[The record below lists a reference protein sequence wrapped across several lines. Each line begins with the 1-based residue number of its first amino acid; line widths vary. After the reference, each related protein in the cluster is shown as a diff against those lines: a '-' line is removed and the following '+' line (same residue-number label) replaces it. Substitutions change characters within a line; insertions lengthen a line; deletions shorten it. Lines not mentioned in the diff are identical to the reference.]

1 MPDKLGLPRYL
12 TNFALKEVSHR
23 FADVLIIGGGLAGLR
38 AALEVDPAL
47 TVIVITKDV
56 IRQSNSTYAQGGI
69 AGVLHPEDKVE
80 WHVRDTM
87 TAGGNLCDL
96 GTVETV
102 IRQAPERIK
111 ELIEMGTQFDREPA
125 ATDDLGVDS
134 DDALPPELTLGR
146 EGGHSHNR
154 IIHANGDA
162 TGAEIMRAVIG
173 KVRASNNIQVV
184 ENAFTLDLL
193 TWEDRCRG
201 AVVAEETNGE
211 KQKSKNPKQTL
222 FWALETILCTGG
234 AGQLFRETTNPSVA
248 TGDGHAMAYRA
259 GVELRDMEFM
269 QFHPTVLYIAGSSR
283 SLITE
288 AVRGEGAWLVD
299 VHGER
304 FMQDYDD
311 RLELA
316 PRDVVSQSIV
326 TQMEKTNW
334 PNVFLSL
341 KHLDADHVR
350 ARFPGIAKAVA
361 EFGLDI
367 TCDPIPV
374 RPGAHYMIGG
384 ITIDDVGRTSLS
396 GLWAAGEATSS
407 GLHGANRLA
416 SNSLLE
422 GLVYGVSAAENATRA
437 VLQSQQRPLKVFP
450 ISSQDLHETQ
460 SPLDIDDIRNSLKSL
475 LWRSAGVRR
484 DGKSLSAAKEQIEMW
499 QTYVLAQELPDAA
512 GWELQNMLTVGK
524 LMCAAA
530 LKREESRGVHLRTDF
545 PEADDQNWRKHICF
559 RAGLMT
565 IEELA

>member
-1 MPDKLGLPRYL
+1 MPDPQGTSAVPWIPRYL
-12 TNFALKEVSHR
+12 TNFAPKEVSHR

-38 AALEVDPAL
+38 AALEVDSAL

-56 IRQSNSTYAQGGI
+56 IRQSNSSYAQGGI
-69 AGVLHPEDKVE
+69 AGVLHPEDRIE

-87 TAGGNLCDL
+87 TAGGNLCDIA
-96 GTVETV
+96 TVEYV
-102 IRQAPERIK
+102 IGQAPERIA
-111 ELIEMGTQFDREPA
+111 ELIEMGTRFDRKKKS
-125 ATDDLGVDS
+125 DS
-134 DDALPPELTLGR
+134 DAAAADEDPSALTLGR

-154 IIHANGDA
+154 ILHANGDA
-162 TGAEIMRAVIG
+162 TGAEIMRAVIEQ
-173 KVRASNNIQVV
+173 VRNADNIQVV

-201 AVVAEETNGE
+201 TVVADGD
-211 KQKSKNPKQTL
+211 KKFL
-222 FWALETILCTGG
+222 FWAKETILCTGG

-248 TGDGHAMAYRA
+248 TGDGHAMALRA

-283 SLITE
+283 TLITE
-288 AVRGEGAWLVD
+288 AVRGEGAYLVD
-299 VHGER
+299 SAGYR
-304 FMQDYDD
+304 FMEDYDE

-316 PRDVVSQSIV
+316 PRDIVSQSIV
-326 TQMEKTNW
+326 TQMEKTHAA
-334 PNVFLSL
+334 NVFLSL
-341 KHLDADHVR
+341 KHLDPEHVR
-350 ARFPGIAKAVA
+350 ERFPGIAKAVA

-384 ITIDDVGRTSLS
+384 IAVDQNGRTSLD
-396 GLWAAGEATSS
+396 GLWAAGEATST

-422 GLVYGVSAAENATRA
+422 GLVYGVSAAREATKA
-437 VLQSQQRPLKVFP
+437 AMESSDDSLEVFP
-450 ISSQDLHETQ
+450 ISSGELQ
-460 SPLDIDDIRNSLKSL
+460 SSQAALDIYDIRNSLKSL
-475 LWRSAGVRR
+475 LGRSAGVRR
-484 DGKSLSAAKEQIEMW
+484 EAKSMTAAIETIERW
-499 QTYVLAQELPDAA
+499 QSYVLAQEFPDAN

-545 PEADDQNWRKHICF
+545 PDTDDQNWRKHLCF
-559 RAGLMT
+559 RGGQF
-565 IEELA
+565 ELK

>member
-1 MPDKLGLPRYL
+1 MLDPQASSGDPWIPRYL
-12 TNFALKEVSHR
+12 INFAPKEVSHR

-38 AALEVDPAL
+38 AALEVDSSL

-56 IRQSNSTYAQGGI
+56 IRQSNSSYAQGGI
-69 AGVLHPEDKVE
+69 AGVLHPEDRIE

-87 TAGGNLCDL
+87 TAGGNLCDQDI
-96 GTVETV
+96 VEYV
-102 IRQAPERIK
+102 IEQAPQRIT
-111 ELIEMGTQFDREPA
+111 ELIEMGTRFDRKKSATQRTTPEQEDPA
-125 ATDDLGVDS
+125 D
-134 DDALPPELTLGR
+134 LTLGR

-154 IIHANGDA
+154 ILHANGDA
-162 TGAEIMRAVIG
+162 TGAEIMRAVIEQ
-173 KVRASNNIQVV
+173 VRSAANIQVV

-193 TWEDRCRG
+193 TSDQRCRG
-201 AVVAEETNGE
+201 AVVADGE
-211 KQKSKNPKQTL
+211 NKFL
-222 FWALETILCTGG
+222 FWAKETILCTGG

-248 TGDGHAMAYRA
+248 TADGHAMAIRA

-283 SLITE
+283 TLITE
-288 AVRGEGAWLVD
+288 AVRGEGAYLVD
-299 VHGER
+299 SLGYR
-304 FMQDYDD
+304 FMKDYDD

-326 TQMEKTNW
+326 TQMEKTHAA
-334 PNVFLSL
+334 NVFLSL
-341 KHLDADHVR
+341 KHLDPQHVR
-350 ARFPGIAKAVA
+350 ERFPGIAKAVA

-384 ITIDDVGRTSLS
+384 ITVDRDGRTSLT

-422 GLVYGVSAAENATRA
+422 GLVYGVSAAREATKEA
-437 VLQSQQRPLKVFP
+437 LKSIDDSLEVFP
-450 ISSQDLHETQ
+450 IFSDALQTSQAA
-460 SPLDIDDIRNSLKSL
+460 LDIYDILNSLKSL
-475 LWRSAGVRR
+475 LGRSAGVRR
-484 DGKSLSAAKEQIEMW
+484 EAKSLTAAIETIEQW
-499 QTYVLAQELPDAA
+499 QSYVLAQEFPDAK

-524 LMCAAA
+524 LLCAAA

-545 PEADDQNWRKHICF
+545 PDTDDENWRKHLCF
-559 RAGLMT
+559 RSG
-565 IEELA
+565 EFELD

>member
-1 MPDKLGLPRYL
+1 MTANRDAARRDVPRYL
-12 TNFALKEVSHR
+12 TNFAPKRVAHR

-38 AALEVDPAL
+38 AALEVDSSL
-47 TVIVITKDV
+47 SVIVVTKDV

-87 TAGGNLCDL
+87 SAGGNLCNLD
-96 GTVETV
+96 TVRMV
-102 IRQAPERIK
+102 IRQAPDRIG
-111 ELIEMGTQFDREPA
+111 ELIEMGTQFDRDPVDE
-125 ATDDLGVDS
+125 DGDGVR
-134 DDALPPELTLGR
+134 ELTLGR

-162 TGAEIMRAVIG
+162 TGAEIMRAVIA
-173 KVRASNNIQVV
+173 KVRDAENIQVI

-193 TWEDRCRG
+193 THEDTCRG
-201 AVVAEETNGE
+201 AVVAIEGE
-211 KQKSKNPKQTL
+211 KLL
-222 FWALETILCTGG
+222 FWAPETLLCTGG
-234 AGQLFRETTNPSVA
+234 AGQLFRETTNPPVA

-288 AVRGEGAWLVD
+288 AVRGEGAWLID
-299 VHGER
+299 STGER
-304 FMQDYDD
+304 FMHHYDD

-316 PRDVVSQSIV
+316 PRDVVSQAIV
-326 TQMEKTNW
+326 SQMEKTQAT
-334 PNVFLSL
+334 NVFLSL
-341 KHLDADHVR
+341 KHLDADKVR
-350 ARFPGIAKAVA
+350 ARFPGIATSVA

-367 TCDPIPV
+367 AIDPIPV

-384 ITIDDVGRTSLS
+384 ITVDQDGRTSLP

-422 GLVYGVSAAENATRA
+422 GLVYGVNAAAAASRSALSQTGDDRSLT
-437 VLQSQQRPLKVFP
+437 VHPIHSCQLQPSQEHL
-450 ISSQDLHETQ
+450 DL
-460 SPLDIDDIRNSLKSL
+460 SDIRNSLKSL
-475 LWRSAGVRR
+475 MWRSAGVRR
-484 DGKSLSAAKEQIEMW
+484 EAAPLEKAIDTIATW
-499 QTYVLAQELPDAA
+499 QKYVLAQSFPDAE

-524 LMCAAA
+524 MMCEAA
-530 LKREESRGVHLRTDF
+530 LKREESRGVHLRMDF
-545 PEADDQNWRKHICF
+545 PETDDAHWRKHVVF
-559 RAGLMT
+559 HGDEVT
-565 IEELA
+565 IEPLDA

>member
-1 MPDKLGLPRYL
+1 MLDPQGTSGDPWIPRYL
-12 TNFALKEVSHR
+12 TNFAPKEVSHR

-38 AALEVDPAL
+38 AALEVDSSL

-56 IRQSNSTYAQGGI
+56 IRQSNSSYAQGGI
-69 AGVLHPEDKVE
+69 AGVLHPEDRIE

-96 GTVETV
+96 ETVEYV
-102 IRQAPERIK
+102 IGQAPERIA
-111 ELIEMGTQFDREPA
+111 ELIEMGTRFDRKKPA
-125 ATDDLGVDS
+125 TAGAAADEDPTD
-134 DDALPPELTLGR
+134 LTLGR

-154 IIHANGDA
+154 ILHANGDA
-162 TGAEIMRAVIG
+162 TGAEIMRAVIEQ
-173 KVRASNNIQVV
+173 VRNATNIQVV

-201 AVVAEETNGE
+201 TVVADGD
-211 KQKSKNPKQTL
+211 KKFL
-222 FWALETILCTGG
+222 FWAKETILCTGG

-248 TGDGHAMAYRA
+248 TGDGHAMALRA
-259 GVELRDMEFM
+259 GVEVRDMEFM

-283 SLITE
+283 TLITE
-288 AVRGEGAWLVD
+288 AVRGEGAYLVD
-299 VHGER
+299 STGYR
-304 FMQDYDD
+304 FMEDYDD

-326 TQMEKTNW
+326 TQMEKTHAA
-334 PNVFLSL
+334 NVFLSL
-341 KHLDADHVR
+341 KHLDPDHVR
-350 ARFPGIAKAVA
+350 ERFPGIAKAVA

-384 ITIDDVGRTSLS
+384 IAVDRNGRTSLE
-396 GLWAAGEATSS
+396 GLWAAGEATST

-422 GLVYGVSAAENATRA
+422 GLVYGVSAAREATKA
-437 VLQSQQRPLKVFP
+437 AMKSIDDSLEVFP
-450 ISSQDLHETQ
+450 ISNSALQTSQAA
-460 SPLDIDDIRNSLKSL
+460 LDIYDIRNSLKSL
-475 LWRSAGVRR
+475 LGRSAGVRR
-484 DGKSLSAAKEQIEMW
+484 EAKSMTAAIDTIERW
-499 QTYVLAQELPDAA
+499 QSYVLAQEFPDAK

-524 LMCAAA
+524 LLCAAA

-545 PEADDQNWRKHICF
+545 PDTDDKNWRKHLCF
-559 RAGLMT
+559 RGGQF
-565 IEELA
+565 ELK

>member
-1 MPDKLGLPRYL
+1 MVDPQGTSGVPWIPRYL
-12 TNFALKEVSHR
+12 TNFAPKEVSHR

-38 AALEVDPAL
+38 AALEVDSSL

-56 IRQSNSTYAQGGI
+56 IRQSNSSYAQGGI
-69 AGVLHPEDKVE
+69 AGVIHPEDRIE

-96 GTVETV
+96 ETVEYV
-102 IRQAPERIK
+102 IGQAPERIA
-111 ELIEMGTQFDREPA
+111 ELIEMGTRFDRKKPA
-125 ATDDLGVDS
+125 ATGTAADEDS
-134 DDALPPELTLGR
+134 TDLTLGR

-154 IIHANGDA
+154 ILHANGDA
-162 TGAEIMRAVIG
+162 TGAEIMRAVIEQ
-173 KVRASNNIQVV
+173 VRNATNIQVV

-201 AVVAEETNGE
+201 TVVADGD
-211 KQKSKNPKQTL
+211 KKFL
-222 FWALETILCTGG
+222 FWAKETILCTGG

-248 TGDGHAMAYRA
+248 TGDGHAMALRA

-283 SLITE
+283 TLITE
-288 AVRGEGAWLVD
+288 AVRGEGAYLVD
-299 VHGER
+299 STGYR
-304 FMQDYDD
+304 FMEDYDD

-326 TQMEKTNW
+326 TQMEKTHAA
-334 PNVFLSL
+334 NVFLSL
-341 KHLDADHVR
+341 KHLDPEHVR
-350 ARFPGIAKAVA
+350 ERFPGIAKAVA

-384 ITIDDVGRTSLS
+384 IAVDRNGRTSLE
-396 GLWAAGEATSS
+396 GLWAAGEATST

-422 GLVYGVSAAENATRA
+422 GLVFGVSAAREATKA
-437 VLQSQQRPLKVFP
+437 AMKSDDDSLEVFP
-450 ISSQDLHETQ
+450 ISNTELQNSQAA
-460 SPLDIDDIRNSLKSL
+460 LDIYDIRNSLKSL
-475 LWRSAGVRR
+475 LGRSAGVRR
-484 DGKSLSAAKEQIEMW
+484 EAKSMTAAIETIERW
-499 QTYVLAQELPDAA
+499 QSYVLAQEFPDAK

-524 LMCAAA
+524 LLCAAA

-545 PEADDQNWRKHICF
+545 PDTDDKNWRKHLCF
-559 RAGLMT
+559 RGGQF
-565 IEELA
+565 ELK

>member
-1 MPDKLGLPRYL
+1 L
-12 TNFALKEVSHR
+12 TNFAPKEVSHR

-38 AALEVDPAL
+38 AALEVDSAL

-56 IRQSNSTYAQGGI
+56 IRQSNSSYAQGGI
-69 AGVLHPEDKVE
+69 AGVLHPEDRIE

-87 TAGGNLCDL
+87 TAGGNLCDIA
-96 GTVETV
+96 TVEYV
-102 IRQAPERIK
+102 IGQAPERIA
-111 ELIEMGTQFDREPA
+111 ELIEMGTRFDRKKKS
-125 ATDDLGVDS
+125 DS
-134 DDALPPELTLGR
+134 DAAAADEDPSALTLGR

-154 IIHANGDA
+154 ILHANGDA
-162 TGAEIMRAVIG
+162 TGAEIMRAVIEQ
-173 KVRASNNIQVV
+173 VRNADNIQVV

-201 AVVAEETNGE
+201 TVVADGD
-211 KQKSKNPKQTL
+211 KKFL
-222 FWALETILCTGG
+222 FWAKETILCTGG

-248 TGDGHAMAYRA
+248 TGDGHAMALRA

-283 SLITE
+283 TLITE
-288 AVRGEGAWLVD
+288 AVRGEGAYLVD
-299 VHGER
+299 SAGYR
-304 FMQDYDD
+304 FMEDYDE

-316 PRDVVSQSIV
+316 PRDIVSQSIV
-326 TQMEKTNW
+326 TQMEKTHAA
-334 PNVFLSL
+334 NVFLSL
-341 KHLDADHVR
+341 KHLDPEHVR
-350 ARFPGIAKAVA
+350 ERFPGIAKAVA

-384 ITIDDVGRTSLS
+384 IAVDQNGRTSLD
-396 GLWAAGEATSS
+396 GLWAAGEATST

-422 GLVYGVSAAENATRA
+422 GLVYGVSAAREATKA
-437 VLQSQQRPLKVFP
+437 AMESSDDSLEVFP
-450 ISSQDLHETQ
+450 ISSGELQ
-460 SPLDIDDIRNSLKSL
+460 SSQAALDIYDIRNSLKSL
-475 LWRSAGVRR
+475 LGRSAGVRR
-484 DGKSLSAAKEQIEMW
+484 EAKSMTAAIETIERW
-499 QTYVLAQELPDAA
+499 QSYVLAQEFPDAN

-545 PEADDQNWRKHICF
+545 PDTDDQNWRKHLCF
-559 RAGLMT
+559 RGGQF
-565 IEELA
+565 ELK